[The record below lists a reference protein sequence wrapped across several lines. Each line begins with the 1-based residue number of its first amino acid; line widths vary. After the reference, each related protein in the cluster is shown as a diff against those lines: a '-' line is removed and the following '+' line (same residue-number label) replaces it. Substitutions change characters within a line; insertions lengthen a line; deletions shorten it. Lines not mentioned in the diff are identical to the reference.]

1 MMPAVM
7 STDADS
13 DPQTLR
19 ALVLRKLG
27 EASDE
32 EVRRVYTLLLEW
44 EEQRRVAAE
53 AGLRLSQFDLDAIEE
68 SIDRFRAE
76 HPTP

>member
-13 DPQTLR
+13 DPQVLR

-32 EVRRVYTLLLEW
+32 EVRRIHALLLEW